1 MANTVQAK
9 KRAKQAEKHRVHNA
23 ALRSG
28 MRTSI
33 KKVTAALAT
42 GTKEVATTAFQKM
55 SSSVDKMVTKG
66 LIHKNKAARHKS
78 RLSAK
83 LKSLSK

>member
-1 MANTVQAK
+1 MANTAQAK

-33 KKVTAALAT
+33 KKVTAAVVA
-42 GTKEVATTAFQKM
+42 GTKDAAMTAFQKM
-55 SSSVDKMVTKG
+55 SSSVDKMVNKG
-66 LIHKNKAARHKS
+66 LIHKNKAARYKS
-78 RLSAK
+78 RMAAK
-83 LKSLSK
+83 LKVLS

>member
-9 KRAKQAEKHRVHNA
+9 KRAKQAEKHRIHNA
-23 ALRSG
+23 SLRTG

-33 KKVTAALAT
+33 KKVTAAVVA
-42 GTKEVATTAFQKM
+42 GSKEAAMIAFAKM

-78 RLSAK
+78 RMAAK
-83 LKSLSK
+83 LKVLN